1 MYQALDIVR
10 PERVLQDAN
19 RQGRVTLVAE
29 QKPAMDDLASYLR
42 GRFEDFK
49 RHRTSLNLVNRYLDA
64 VRIYQGRYTAEKLA
78 QIRQFG
84 GSEVYARLTAIKCR
98 GASSLLRDVY
108 MNSRKAWSLEPTTE
122 PSLPGG
128 VGQAEAD
135 IENVVAAEAMS
146 LLERGLQPDVLLLR
160 AREKALEA
168 QVRMANRKRAY
179 DAAKSAQSA
188 LNDRLQEGG
197 FYNALS
203 EFLTDLPIY
212 PFACIKGPIVRA
224 KKRLKWAGGQ
234 MSVQSEPVMTW
245 ERVSP
250 FDVYFLPGSSRVQ
263 DADVIERIRLRRMDL
278 AACRA
283 LPGYNVQA
291 INQVLAEQE
300 QGLLEWLDESDT
312 ERYQLEG
319 KENPRMNASDMIDG
333 IEFHGRLRGK
343 WLLSWG
349 FTTEQVPD
357 PLMDYMVTAWLVSR
371 HVIKVHINPNP
382 LYRVPYYV
390 SSFEK
395 IPGSLIGYGLTETLS
410 DIQDVANA
418 SLRSLVN
425 NMAIASGPQVAINE
439 ERMSPTADADS
450 LYPWKRWRFI
460 SDPTGQDMSP
470 PIQFFNPNS
479 NSNELLTI
487 YKAMFDL
494 ADEVSAIPRY
504 LTGSQRTGGAAATA
518 SGLSMLMNNASKV
531 LQNVA
536 ANIDQDVLKP
546 LLQDLYTMIA
556 LVTQGQAFQGDEQI
570 VVNGATVA
578 MQREEDQ
585 MRRLE
590 FLQMTNNP
598 VDLAITGQEG
608 RRAVLSSVAEN
619 LGLSYADIVPDSQ
632 QVADQGLTQPGDP
645 GLDAAAAQAQG
656 SQPQM
661 GRNNGA
667 NRVGAEFD
675 NAQRVRQ

>member
-1 MYQALDIVR
+1 MMQALNVVSPDG
-10 PERVLQDAN
+10 VLEDAN
-19 RQGRVTLVAE
+19 RRGRVTALPEKAPGLE
-29 QKPAMDDLASYLR
+29 DLASHLR

-49 RHRTSLNLVNRYLDA
+49 RHRTSMNLVNRYLDA

-108 MNSRKAWSLEPTTE
+108 MNSREAWSLEPTPE
-122 PSLPGG
+122 PSLGEN
-128 VGQAEAD
+128 AEAD
-135 IENVVAAEAMS
+135 IEEVVASEAMA

-160 AREKALEA
+160 GREEALRA
-168 QVRMANRKRAY
+168 QVRIAQRKKAY
-179 DAAKSAQSA
+179 DAAKLTQRA
-188 LNDRLQEGG
+188 LDDRLHEGG

-212 PFACIKGPIVRA
+212 PFACIKGPVVRS
-224 KKRLKWAGGQ
+224 KRRLAW
-234 MSVQSEPVMTW
+234 VQGRMTVQTEPIMTW

-278 AACRA
+278 ASCRE
-283 LPGYNVQA
+283 LPGYNVAA
-291 INQVLAEQE
+291 INKVLEEQDR
-300 QGLLEWLDESDT
+300 GLLEWLDESDT
-312 ERYQLEG
+312 ERYRLEG
-319 KENPRMNASDMIDG
+319 KENPRMNQSDMIDG
-333 IEFHGRLRGK
+333 VEFHGRLRGK

-349 FTTEQVPD
+349 FTQEQVPD

-371 HVIKVHINPNP
+371 YVIKVHINPNP

-410 DIQDVANA
+410 DIQDVSNA
-418 SLRSLVN
+418 SLRALVN

-439 ERMSPTADADS
+439 ERLSPTADADS

-460 SDPTGQDMSP
+460 SDPTGQDMSD
-470 PIQFFNPNS
+470 PIRFFNPNS
-479 NSNELLTI
+479 NSSELLGI

-504 LTGSQRTGGAAATA
+504 LTGSQRTGGAASTA

-578 MQREEDQ
+578 MRQEQDR

-598 VDLAITGQEG
+598 VDLSITGQEG
-608 RRAVLSSVAEN
+608 RGAVLSSIAED
-619 LGLSYADIVPDSQ
+619 LGLPYAEVVPNRQ
-632 QVADQGLTQPGDP
+632 RMADQGMAQPE
-645 GLDAAAAQAQG
+645 LSEAAAQAQG

-661 GRNNGA
+661 GRNNGS
-667 NRVGAEFD
+667 NRIGAEFD
-675 NAQRVRQ
+675 NAQRVNQ